1 MRFTF
6 HYASTLSPPQIF
18 WQPDLSN
25 LHSTMLL
32 LYLLFGQA
40 ELNSSIYLHST
51 MLLLY
56 RRPPLVDLR
65 LDVLIYIPLCFY
77 FIIASH
83 NFNSRS
89 ILFTFHYAS
98 TLSRTKSKLD
108 TTLVLFTFHYASTLS
123 CAIAYNTHIL
133 SLFTFHYASTLSVK
147 ISDVVKVCNI
157 YIPLCFYFI
166 VMSSTREVTPLNL
179 HSTMLLLYRLPE
191 LC

>member
-1 MRFTF
+1 
-6 HYASTLSPPQIF
+6 
-18 WQPDLSN
+18 
-25 LHSTMLL
+25 MLL

-123 CAIAYNTHIL
+123 FPKDYIIDRDY
-133 SLFTFHYASTLSVK
+133 
-147 ISDVVKVCNI
+147 NI

-166 VMSSTREVTPLNL
+166 LRHRIQHT
-179 HSTMLLLYRLPE
+179 HS
-191 LC
+191 